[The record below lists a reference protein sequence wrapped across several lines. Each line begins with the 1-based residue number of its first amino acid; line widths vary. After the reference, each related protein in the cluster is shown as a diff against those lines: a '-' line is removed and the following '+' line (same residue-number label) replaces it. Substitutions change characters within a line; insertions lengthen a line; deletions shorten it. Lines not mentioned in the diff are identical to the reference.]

1 MVKRDAGRIKESSE
15 MENAWVITVVSSEE
29 VTLVFFLMYFYL
41 FIWLHR
47 ILVAACRIFGCG
59 MQTLSCGLW
68 DLVP

>member
-1 MVKRDAGRIKESSE
+1 MK
-15 MENAWVITVVSSEE
+15 NAWVITVVSSEE
-29 VTLVFFLMYFYL
+29 VTLVFFFLMYFYL
-41 FIWLHR
+41 FIWLYH